1 MELRR
6 LLGIIQALLRYI
18 LDEYGEYAPSNA
30 PSNAPKRALTTLQN
44 PSSIY
49 AIHPP
54 NLSYPYFPPI
64 CATN

>member
-30 PSNAPKRALTTLQN
+30 PKRALTTLQN
-44 PSSIY
+44 PSAIY